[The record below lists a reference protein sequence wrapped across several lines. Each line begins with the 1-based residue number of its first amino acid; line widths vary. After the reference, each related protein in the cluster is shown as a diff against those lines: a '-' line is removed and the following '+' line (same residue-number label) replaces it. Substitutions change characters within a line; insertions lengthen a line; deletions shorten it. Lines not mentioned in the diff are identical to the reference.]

1 MNKVKAHE
9 SLQTAIQEENDVV
22 GSITQQVKVSLP
34 PLPPTSR
41 SLAHVST
48 WSIYRSINFISSAL
62 CFARP
67 PFASVTQERKEA
79 ATFVKAWANAE
90 TGMLVSSHLFVS
102 IVVVV

>member
-1 MNKVKAHE
+1 MQQWHVTFFVFVFPTKPRSQARRTVNKVKAHE

-48 WSIYRSINFISSAL
+48 WFIYRSINFISSAV

-67 PFASVTQERKEA
+67 PY
-79 ATFVKAWANAE
+79 
-90 TGMLVSSHLFVS
+90 SHL
-102 IVVVV
+102 